1 MSLIKLSFQKKHII
15 LLYCLGLHILYAIA
29 RITKN
34 VFRKKE
40 DFNIDSLYFM
50 GHIGN
55 SFLIF
60 LYLIEKKRSKKKTNV
75 KKKTDIILYLNDEE
89 DKERNK
95 KVYVKNKIKKSYLNE
110 KKISI
115 LIVCVIF
122 LKVILV
128 LFEYPF
134 FYYYINL
141 GEIDIIKFEVIS
153 LMLMSFI
160 IKTNKKVYSHQL
172 FSFILVIISLSLD
185 FILNKKV
192 KIFFIIL
199 SSICKTIPYA
209 ITLNIYKY
217 LNESQ
222 FVNIYL
228 LGCLNGLIHI
238 INIIIIEYIRKFFNI
253 EFYYLIELPL
263 KNKGFIITSILNIL
277 SGFFY
282 NYMMFSIIQTLDPI
296 HISIIDLILDESI
309 NDLNLITS
317 VSLIFTIIGILI
329 FLEILIL
336 NFCGLGRNVKE
347 NILNRAIEENI
358 EIDISSNIGSIIPTE
373 FTNKNI
379 LE

>member
-1 MSLIKLSFQKKHII
+1 MSFIKISLSKGHII
-15 LLYCLGLHILYAIA
+15 LLYYFGVIILYFISYLF
-29 RITKN
+29 RLYY
-34 VFRKKE
+34 RKK
-40 DFNIDSLYFM
+40 DYFNQNSLYFM
-50 GHIGN
+50 AHIGN

-60 LYLIEKKRSKKKTNV
+60 LYLIEKKRSKIKSNY
-75 KKKTDIILYLNDEE
+75 KKKTDIILCLSVEE

-95 KVYVKNKIKKSYLNE
+95 KISIKNKIKKSYLNE

-122 LKVILV
+122 LKTIGV

-134 FYYYINL
+134 FNYYIEL
-141 GEIDIIKFEVIS
+141 GGINIIKFEAIF
-153 LMLMSFI
+153 LMIIPFI
-160 IKTNKKVYSHQL
+160 IKTNNKLYSHQL

-192 KIFFIIL
+192 KIVFIIL

-253 EFYYLIELPL
+253 EFYYLIKLPL
-263 KNKGFIITSILNIL
+263 KDKGFIITSILYIL

-317 VSLIFTIIGILI
+317 VSLIFTIIGIII